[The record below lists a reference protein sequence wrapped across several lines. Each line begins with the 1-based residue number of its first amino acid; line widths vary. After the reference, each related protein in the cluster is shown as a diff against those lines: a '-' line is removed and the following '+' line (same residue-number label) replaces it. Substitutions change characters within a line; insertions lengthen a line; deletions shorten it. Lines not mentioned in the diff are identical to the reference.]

1 MKYRSSTQTPS
12 PRTSLSAVGV
22 VLSKLQPHFVQSV
35 KQSPVYSPDQRKKMV
50 DRFSQITEEVMD
62 GVSRESTVVRVKENH
77 SPDLPTFREE
87 DISLQGK
94 FEKIEDDVQYFASLG
109 LSIIEKLYLTNR
121 LSEVL
126 YFKYRTILRFIPKFH
141 GDLLAVWEKSRKE

>member
-1 MKYRSSTQTPS
+1 
-12 PRTSLSAVGV
+12 
-22 VLSKLQPHFVQSV
+22 
-35 KQSPVYSPDQRKKMV
+35 
-50 DRFSQITEEVMD
+50 
-62 GVSRESTVVRVKENH
+62 VRAKENH